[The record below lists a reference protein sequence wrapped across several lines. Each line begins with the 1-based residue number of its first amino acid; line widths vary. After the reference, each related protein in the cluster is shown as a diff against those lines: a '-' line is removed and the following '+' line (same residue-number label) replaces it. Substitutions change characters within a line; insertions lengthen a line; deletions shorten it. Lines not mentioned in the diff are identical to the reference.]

1 MITNIYSKRQ
11 KRLRGEYSD
20 VYQYDELPIE
30 FRRQV
35 TLIFTDILGTQSLDI
50 YRKCNG
56 SKYYT
61 NYIYDSIYNILCREY
76 GVLSLGKGSFTYE
89 KIFHYLQTTENIEE
103 CLDIIELL
111 CQSSLQLIQEY
122 GENYGKRFI
131 DDINQA
137 VQELNY
143 RFKEHGIG
151 YQFESDANEIIRV
164 DSQFI
169 HSEVVKPVLKL
180 LANNDFYQGA
190 NDEFLSAHEHYR
202 HQNYKESLNDCLKS
216 FESFLKAIHEK
227 RNWEYNKDKDT
238 AQKLVQSCFDH
249 ELIPKY
255 MQTQFDSLGNL
266 LKSGLPTTRN
276 RESGHGQGT
285 EVREVPEHLAS
296 YALHLT
302 ATNLLF
308 LAQCEVKL

>member
-1 MITNIYSKRQ
+1 MITDIYSKRQ
-11 KRLRGEYSD
+11 KRARGEYPD
-20 VYQYDELPIE
+20 VYQYNDFPIG

-35 TLIFTDILGTQSLDI
+35 TLIFREIIGTQSLSLETCEGTFIYTNDI
-50 YRKCNG
+50 YD
-56 SKYYT
+56 
-61 NYIYDSIYNILCREY
+61 YIHKILCREY
-76 GVLSLGKGSFTYE
+76 GVLSLGNSIFVYE
-89 KIFHYLQTTENIEE
+89 NIFNYLQRTTNVEE

-111 CQSSLQLIQEY
+111 SQSSLQLIQDYGWNY
-122 GENYGKRFI
+122 GEKY
-131 DDINQA
+131 INEINEA
-137 VQELNY
+137 IQELNY

-151 YQFESDANEIIRV
+151 YQFEPEANEIIRV
-164 DSQFI
+164 DSQFV
-169 HSEVVKPVLKL
+169 HAEVVKPVLKL
-180 LANNDFYQGA
+180 LANNDLYQGA

-308 LAQCEVKL
+308 LAQCEEKL

>member
-20 VYQYDELPIE
+20 VYQYDELSIE

-35 TLIFTDILGTQSLDI
+35 TLIFRDIIGIQSFRFGHCEGTFSYTNDI
-50 YRKCNG
+50 YENIHK
-56 SKYYT
+56 
-61 NYIYDSIYNILCREY
+61 ILCREY
-76 GVLSLGKGSFTYE
+76 GVLSLGNAVFMNE
-89 KIFHYLQTTENIEE
+89 KIFHYLQVTQNSEE

-111 CQSSLQLIQEY
+111 SQSSLQIIQDYGWNY
-122 GENYGKRFI
+122 GEEFVNE
-131 DDINQA
+131 INQA

-151 YQFESDANEIIRV
+151 YQFEPDANEIIRV

-180 LANNDFYQGA
+180 LASNDLYQGA

-238 AQKLVQSCFDH
+238 AQRLVQSCFDH
-249 ELIPKY
+249 DLIPKY

-285 EVREVPEHLAS
+285 EVRNVPEHLAS

-308 LAQCEVKL
+308 LAQCEATL

>member
-11 KRLRGEYSD
+11 KRLRGECPD
-20 VYQYDELPIE
+20 VYQYDNIPIVL
-30 FRRQV
+30 RRQIIMV
-35 TLIFTDILGTQSLDI
+35 CQNVIGKESNDFINGYFAQSRLTTTLYNDIH
-50 YRKCNG
+50 
-56 SKYYT
+56 
-61 NYIYDSIYNILCREY
+61 NILCNEY
-76 GVLSLGKGSFTYE
+76 GEFKLDSNSQTNSESIFNYFLHCNDYE
-89 KIFHYLQTTENIEE
+89 KCI
-103 CLDIIELL
+103 DIIELL
-111 CQSSLQLIQEY
+111 LQH
-122 GENYGKRFI
+122 
-131 DDINQA
+131 INLLHQKYIYQLPA
-137 VQELNY
+137 EGVPQDAMNEVNY
-143 RFKEHGIG
+143 RFQEHGLG
-151 YQFESDANEIIRV
+151 YQFEPDANEIIRV
-164 DSQFI
+164 DSQLA
-169 HSEVVKPVLKL
+169 HSEIVKPVLKL
-180 LANNDFYQGA
+180 LANNDLYQGA

-249 ELIPKY
+249 DLIPKY

-285 EVREVPEHLAS
+285 EVRNVPEHLAS

-308 LAQCEVKL
+308 LAQCEAKL

>member
-1 MITNIYSKRQ
+1 MITNIFSKRQ

-20 VYQYDELPIE
+20 VYQYESFPIT

-35 TLIFTDILGTQSLDI
+35 VLILKKIVGSQQIL
-50 YRKCNG
+50 YRKIDGDYGHTN
-56 SKYYT
+56 KIYYE
-61 NYIYDSIYNILCREY
+61 IYEVLLQEY
-76 GVLSLGKGSFTYE
+76 GVFQLNSQLLKSNSIFEYFLECSDYE
-89 KIFHYLQTTENIEE
+89 R
-103 CLDIIELL
+103 CLDIIELFG
-111 CQSSLQLIQEY
+111 QAIFTIRGYETRVSET
-122 GENYGKRFI
+122 
-131 DDINQA
+131 IN
-137 VQELNY
+137 EINY

-151 YQFESDANEIIRV
+151 YQFEPEANEIIRV
-164 DSQFI
+164 DSQFV
-169 HSEVVKPVLKL
+169 HSEVVKPVLQL
-180 LANNDFYQGA
+180 LANNELYQGT

-238 AQKLVQSCFDH
+238 AQRLVQSCFDH
-249 ELIPKY
+249 DLIPKY

-285 EVREVPEHLAS
+285 EVRNVPEHLAS

-308 LAQCEVKL
+308 LAQCEAKL